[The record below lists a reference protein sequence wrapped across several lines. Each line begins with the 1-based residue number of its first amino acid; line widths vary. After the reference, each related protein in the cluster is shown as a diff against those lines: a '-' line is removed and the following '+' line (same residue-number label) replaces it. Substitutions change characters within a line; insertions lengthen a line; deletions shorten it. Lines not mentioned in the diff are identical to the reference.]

1 MASFVRTERLSR
13 WTDTVEIEL
22 DAAFA

>member
-13 WTDTVEIEL
+13 RTDTVEIEL